1 MSPRPATISTE
12 EHNSLSLPIAVLSLV
27 MTFFLFFANLLGRV
41 GMEGDPN
48 FIPLALSVCLI
59 LLPGALQSVTTFSE
73 SLTQLL
79 TLVVFFVLGWISIA
93 FDISLSFIVLVT
105 SIICLFHL
113 VSSAKRNSKRI
124 PLIATVPYLALGVS
138 IMGLVWTQD
147 YMNPLFP
154 EAFATGFGF
163 THTDT
168 LFHAALTSN
177 IKTYSSPS
185 TGLYG
190 LEPMRYHHGAHYL
203 FAAYSKLCEMDVVE
217 FYSSGYPV
225 IFVPLFVKT
234 LLNAAFSGQSVRGN
248 TAVIITGGI
257 VLFLL

>member
-113 VSSAKRNSKRI
+113 VSSAKRNSKKNT
-124 PLIATVPYLALGVS
+124 PDCDCALSGS
-138 IMGLVWTQD
+138 RGINYGPCMDPGLHESS
-147 YMNPLFP
+147 FP
-154 EAFATGFGF
+154 
-163 THTDT
+163 
-168 LFHAALTSN
+168 
-177 IKTYSSPS
+177 
-185 TGLYG
+185 
-190 LEPMRYHHGAHYL
+190 
-203 FAAYSKLCEMDVVE
+203 
-217 FYSSGYPV
+217 
-225 IFVPLFVKT
+225 
-234 LLNAAFSGQSVRGN
+234 
-248 TAVIITGGI
+248 
-257 VLFLL
+257 